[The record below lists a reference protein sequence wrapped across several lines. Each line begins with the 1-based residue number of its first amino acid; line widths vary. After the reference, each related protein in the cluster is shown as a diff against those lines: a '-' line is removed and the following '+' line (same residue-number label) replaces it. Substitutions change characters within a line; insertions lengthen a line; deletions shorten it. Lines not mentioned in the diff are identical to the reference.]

1 MSGDPKTNNEFFNH
15 AMGSDI
21 TASVGE
27 SYSTSVKHDS
37 MEENMNNVV
46 ELNYDDIEVSGY
58 YGPIDYKTGYPKNE
72 YDEIVSYTLEVDA
85 DEVRLDLIDFIEEE
99 HPEES
104 HESIEEYVDKEFDN
118 LVKKYNTKLKDN
130 YRSWAE
136 REAQEEYDPEEH
148 YFSESVNIIE
158 ALNKIDSDTCNKYDL
173 CNTYISKNL
182 NEEKKKDFAK
192 MIRDKVSPKK
202 LYEYLDDDDDTS
214 YETIRN
220 RYYADTP
227 TDSERFTFVKSKSVL
242 DSDGFYT
249 DYTWYKDNFTGN
261 HVMVFGD
268 NEIYLPEDEWFDAV
282 FETEKEAQEWFD
294 SYNGFEDELEEST
307 VKTSKGKWV
316 NRGKEGTHGTFATK
330 KQADAQR
337 KAMFANGYKENSKSS
352 LAEAVEGVAE
362 VNNLKDQKFEDDLKG
377 TAPVSYADA
386 VKRARNHKKESDA
399 FELELQE
406 KTAKTLDK
414 EINNEEHKEPL
425 DDMKIVL
432 DESLFEER
440 KTITIKKEVERK
452 WYIANAND
460 GRYISDVYGI
470 IFDFDFDKA
479 KSFDTRERAVSAIDS
494 MKNSKEWKYFNPKP
508 RFKIFHVD
516 TDISSSEDTVN
527 ESLSEQTENI
537 YKVTYKHSDNIYS
550 AVMIK
555 ASSEQEA
562 EDKFKERKPNREI
575 AGVTRLSDGEAE
587 DMKRRGMSLLESSS
601 DGWSD
606 EAEDSELFSR
616 LEQLMYE
623 VRNARKG
630 VYTRCNT
637 YEELAEYIRKLSE
650 KMSDY
655 ADTLEDMED
664 EDLEESVKTNNGI
677 TEAAVKIDFY
687 KYVPEG
693 KAAEVYEEIK
703 RLNKLD
709 QLEDLVQELYP
720 EGIDEMDLNDLLEYD
735 TDWLFSTLGIS
746 NMFE

>member
-1 MSGDPKTNNEFFNH
+1 MVDMKNDLKKYKKLSEKQNKKKHQIGWFQTMSGDPKTNNEFFNH
-15 AMGSDI
+15 AMGSDV
-21 TASVGE
+21 TSSVGE
-27 SYSTSVKHDS
+27 GYNTSIMHDS
-37 MEENMNNVV
+37 MEENMNNIV

-72 YDEIVSYTLEVDA
+72 YDETISYTLEVDA

-99 HPEES
+99 NPEES
-104 HESIEEYVDKEFDN
+104 RESIEEYVDKEFDT
-118 LVKKYNTKLKDN
+118 LVKKYDAKLKDN

-148 YFSESVNIIE
+148 YFDESVNIIE

-182 NEEKKKDFAK
+182 NEERKEDLAK
-192 MIRDKVSPKK
+192 MIRDKAAPKK
-202 LYEYLDDDDDTS
+202 LYEYLDDDDIS
-214 YETIRN
+214 YETIRSG
-220 RYYADTP
+220 YYDDTP
-227 TDSERFTFVKSKSVL
+227 TDSERFTLVKSKSVL

-268 NEIYLPEDEWFDAV
+268 NEIYLPEDEWFDAE
-282 FETEKEAQEWFD
+282 FETEEEAQEWFD

-307 VKTSKGKWV
+307 VKTSRGKWV
-316 NRGKEGTHGTFATK
+316 NKGKEGTHGTFATK

-337 KAMFANGYKENSKSS
+337 KAMFANSYKGDSRST

-362 VNNLKDQKFEDDLKG
+362 VNNLKDQTFEDELKG

-386 VKRARNHKKESDA
+386 VKRARDHKKESDA

-414 EINNEEHKEPL
+414 EISNKEHKEPI
-425 DDMKIVL
+425 DDMKILL
-432 DESLFEER
+432 DESLFE
-440 KTITIKKEVERK
+440 
-452 WYIANAND
+452 
-460 GRYISDVYGI
+460 G
-470 IFDFDFDKA
+470 
-479 KSFDTRERAVSAIDS
+479 
-494 MKNSKEWKYFNPKP
+494 
-508 RFKIFHVD
+508 
-516 TDISSSEDTVN
+516 
-527 ESLSEQTENI
+527 TENV
-537 YKVTYKHSDNIYS
+537 YRVTYKHSDNIYS

-562 EDKFKERKPNREI
+562 EDKFKERKPNKEI
-575 AGVTRLSDGEAE
+575 AGVTLLSDGEAE

-606 EAEDSELFSR
+606 EAEDSELFLG
-616 LEQLMYE
+616 LEQLIYE
-623 VRNARKG
+623 VRKARRG
-630 VYTRCNT
+630 AYTRCKT
-637 YEELAEYIRKLSE
+637 YEELAEHVRKLSE

-655 ADTLEDMED
+655 ADTLEYIED
-664 EDLEESVKTNNGI
+664 EDLDESVKTNNGI

-687 KYVPEG
+687 KYIPEG
-693 KAAEVYEEIK
+693 RAAEVYEEIK

-709 QLEDLVQELYP
+709 QLEELVEELYP

-735 TDWLFSTLGIS
+735 TDWLFSALGI
-746 NMFE
+746 